1 MRSCQGS
8 YFQELWAY
16 FLKTSTCT
24 PRAVVRLVNIF
35 IFLTYCGDLWC
46 SMPFFNNISVI
57 SQFYWWRKPEN
68 PEQTTNLPE
77 VSDKLYHIML
87 YRLRLTWVGFKL
99 TTLVVIST
107 NCIIGSCKSNY
118 HMITTT
124 TAPVLHMI
132 QWSKMNERLHDM
144 TPNIVRC

>member
-8 YFQELWAY
+8 YFQQLWAY

-24 PRAVVRLVNIF
+24 PRSVVRLVNIF
-35 IFLTYCGDLWC
+35 IFLTYCGGLWC

-68 PEQTTNLPE
+68 REQTTNLPE

-107 NCIIGSCKSNY
+107 NCIIWLRPPRPLSCIWFNDQRWMKGY
-118 HMITTT
+118 
-124 TAPVLHMI
+124 
-132 QWSKMNERLHDM
+132 M
-144 TPNIVRC
+144 TWPQTLLDVNV

>member
-8 YFQELWAY
+8 YFQQLWAY

-24 PRAVVRLVNIF
+24 PRSVVRLVNIF
-35 IFLTYCGDLWC
+35 IFLTYCGGLWC

-124 TAPVLHMI
+124 MAPVLHMI

>member
-68 PEQTTNLPE
+68 PEQTTILPE

-144 TPNIVRC
+144 IPNIVRC